1 MKRSVTIKAL
11 AVSLTVLGPLAGAQ
25 SAFAESNPIVLA
37 QTTPA
42 PARPA
47 AAAAPAPV
55 PVPAPM
61 PAVSEA
67 RAAIEPRSASYET
80 TALRVAVISV
90 GAVAGVFVANAV
102 TAGMITPILVATGGN
117 TAAIAAGGTYAVAA
131 GEAAVTAVGA
141 VIGGYASNWLYGP

>member
-11 AVSLTVLGPLAGAQ
+11 AVSLTVLGPLVGAQ
-25 SAFAESNPIVLA
+25 SAFAESNPMVLA
-37 QTTPA
+37 QATPA

-47 AAAAPAPV
+47 AAAPV
-55 PVPAPM
+55 PVPAPVPM
-61 PAVSEA
+61 ISEA
-67 RAAIEPRSASYET
+67 RPSVEPRVTSYEA
-80 TALRVAVISV
+80 TALRVAAISV

-117 TAAIAAGGTYAVAA
+117 TAAIAAGGTYAIAA